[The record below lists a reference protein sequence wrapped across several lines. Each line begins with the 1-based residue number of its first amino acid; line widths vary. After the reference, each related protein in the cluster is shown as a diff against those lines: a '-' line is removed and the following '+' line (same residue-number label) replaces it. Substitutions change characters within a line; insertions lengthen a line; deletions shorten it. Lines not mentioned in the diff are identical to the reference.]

1 VTYATLAF
9 RRVRYKVFEVAGE
22 RREKFEYGEAKEYFD
37 KEIEQP
43 WQAYLYTEARRSK
56 VEQAFR
62 NRVEI
67 RHWQEI
73 ERSTGGLFKPPRPTK
88 PVDEVILNGQVVQVE
103 PGKAEDFVD
112 AEARRRFPVQEPPS
126 VGQASNFEQWYQ
138 GIQKE
143 IREWRAEFIVPAEV
157 AEIPIENA
165 PRRGWGFPITE
176 ALRELDR
183 LEKQGWRIVHVSED
197 HGLYAGA
204 DTTDEAYLTR
214 VRYLLHN
221 STL

>member
-56 VEQAFR
+56 AEQAFR

-73 ERSTGGLFKPPRPTK
+73 ERSTGGPFKP
-88 PVDEVILNGQVVQVE
+88 
-103 PGKAEDFVD
+103 
-112 AEARRRFPVQEPPS
+112 
-126 VGQASNFEQWYQ
+126 YQ

-157 AEIPIENA
+157 SEIPIENA

-214 VRYLLHN
+214 VRYLLRN